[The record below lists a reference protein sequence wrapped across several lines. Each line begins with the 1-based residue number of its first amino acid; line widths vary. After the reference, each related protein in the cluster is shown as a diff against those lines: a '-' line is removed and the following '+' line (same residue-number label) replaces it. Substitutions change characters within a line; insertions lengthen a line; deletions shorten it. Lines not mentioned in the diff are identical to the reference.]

1 MLGNAL
7 LFLLKAVLDLL
18 TLAFLLRFY
27 FQLTRV
33 SFQSQAAQI
42 IVTLTNFAVKPMRRV
57 MVVLRNL
64 GFSKL
69 DVSTLLLAYIT
80 QLLLTL
86 GTLWLSGHALRTTT
100 SSTWLTIL
108 SIALIGVVILSISI
122 FLYAVLIQAVL
133 SWVNPHT
140 PIAPIL
146 NNLTHPILYFL
157 RKFIPLVGN
166 VDLSPLAFI
175 IAGQLLLATI
185 LIPLENNLLSTL

>member
-7 LFLLKAVLDLL
+7 LFLLKTVLDLL

-108 SIALIGVVILSISI
+108 SIALIGVAILSISI

-146 NNLTHPILYFL
+146 NNLTHPILHFL